1 MYKSPKPTGT
11 QMSSSKVS
19 GSKNRLVSPEN
30 SSSAYLA
37 DYLIQ
42 VSEIERKIELARQ
55 ILVENRT
62 FDAVKAFWRLDRREV
77 GEISFE
83 DFMAFLLEHNV
94 VDRDDEELM
103 AEFET

>member
-1 MYKSPKPTGT
+1 MNKSPKPTSG
-11 QMSSSKVS
+11 QLSSSKLS

-55 ILVENRT
+55 ILVENRN
-62 FDAVKAFWRLDRREV
+62 FDAVKAFWRIDRRE
-77 GEISFE
+77 ENQICFE

-94 VDRDDEELM
+94 VDREDEELL
-103 AEFET
+103 AEFEA

>member
-1 MYKSPKPTGT
+1 
-11 QMSSSKVS
+11 MSSNKLS

-55 ILVENRT
+55 ILVENRE
-62 FDAVKAFWRLDRREV
+62 FDAVKAFWRIDKREADQ
-77 GEISFE
+77 INFE
-83 DFMAFLLEHNV
+83 DFMSFLLHHNI
-94 VDRDDEELM
+94 VDQDEEEQV
-103 AEFET
+103 AEFEG